1 MQKVINVISIVSFL
15 TVLTTVG
22 GLGYGWFN
30 RDKIIDSAMSQIKS
44 ELPKLVKES
53 MPTVPKMTGP
63 AMNVTR

>member
-1 MQKVINVISIVSFL
+1 MIKILTYINTALFVAGI
-15 TVLTTVG
+15 G